1 MPFVSACGLDV
12 HYVSHGPG
20 PDADPPTAVLL
31 HGFTPDHRLMTG
43 AFEPVFTARERR
55 PGGVAWRRLYLDLP
69 GMGRTRS
76 AAHVTGTDVVLEVVR
91 EAVDRLVPAGR
102 VALCGQSYGGYLA
115 RGLVASTP
123 GRFSGLA
130 LVCPMLVADH
140 TERDVPPHRVLVRDP
155 DLAAGLAVDA
165 EFREIAVVQTQET
178 FRRTQQEV
186 VPGLAEAD
194 EAALDRIRQG
204 WAGSFA
210 LESAGSTYDE
220 PVLVFTGRQD
230 SSTGYRDAWP
240 LLEHYPRATFA
251 VLDRAGHN
259 GHIEQPVLFEA
270 LVHEWLDRV
279 EEAAG
284 SRTSDLST
292 PHE

>member
-12 HYVSHGPG
+12 HYVAHGPG

-43 AFEPVFTARERR
+43 AFEPVFAARERR

-91 EAVDRLVPAGR
+91 EAVDRLVPDGR

-123 GRFSGLA
+123 GRFSGMA

-140 TERDVPPHRVLVRDP
+140 AERDVPPHRVLVRDP

-204 WAGSFA
+204 WAGGFA
-210 LESAGSTYDE
+210 LE
-220 PVLVFTGRQD
+220 PPGRRTT
-230 SSTGYRDAWP
+230 SRCWCSRDGRTA
-240 LLEHYPRATFA
+240 PRATA
-251 VLDRAGHN
+251 TRGRCSSTTR
-259 GHIEQPVLFEA
+259 GRRSRCSTGRGTTGTSSSRSSSRRSCTSG
-270 LVHEWLDRV
+270 WTGWRRRR
-279 EEAAG
+279 G
-284 SRTSDLST
+284 SRTSDAST